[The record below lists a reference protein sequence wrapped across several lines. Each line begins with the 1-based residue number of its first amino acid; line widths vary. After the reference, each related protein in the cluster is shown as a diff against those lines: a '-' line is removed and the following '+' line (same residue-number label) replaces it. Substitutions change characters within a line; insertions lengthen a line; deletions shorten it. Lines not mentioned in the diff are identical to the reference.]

1 MAPQVRQA
9 IAGHREHRDELGS
22 EDEPDQP
29 VDDGANRA
37 PRLGEF

>member
-29 VDDGANRA
+29 VDDGE
-37 PRLGEF
+37 PCSTLGGF